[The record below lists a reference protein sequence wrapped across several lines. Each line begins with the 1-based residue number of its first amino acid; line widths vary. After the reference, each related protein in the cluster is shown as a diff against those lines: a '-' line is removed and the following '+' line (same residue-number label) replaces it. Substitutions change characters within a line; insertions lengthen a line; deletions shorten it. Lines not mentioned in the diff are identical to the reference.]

1 MEQTKNIEFTAIF
14 NSSRAVKLF
23 TEIISPK
30 FTFLVSNTNNEVSVS
45 ARKCC
50 EIPLNLREVDATELC
65 QLANRT
71 NALLK
76 VSY

>member
-1 MEQTKNIEFTAIF
+1 MEKTKNIEFTAIF
-14 NSSRAVKLF
+14 NSSKAVTLF
-23 TEIISPK
+23 TEIISK
-30 FTFLVSNTNNEVSVS
+30 KYTFLVSHTDHEVSVS

-50 EIPLNLREVDATELC
+50 DIPLTLREIDATELI

-71 NALLK
+71 NELLK